1 MSDNLISNFNGFNL
15 GSKLLGAIQRLGFE
29 VPTEI
34 QAKSI
39 PLILEGKD
47 VVGES
52 ATGSGKTLAFG
63 CGAIECCLPK
73 QGLQALILVPTR
85 ELAEQVTKSINEL
98 NVNKRFKVLQIYGG
112 VSINPQIDGLRFS
125 EIVVATPG
133 RLKDHIQRGT
143 IDLSK
148 LKLLVLDEADRMLD
162 MGFIPDVEDIVKRCP
177 KKRQTLLFSATFPPA
192 VRVLTKK
199 FLSNPVNIKVDNQVD
214 AKLLKQ
220 VYYDVRRG
228 EKLSLLVH
236 LIKNEASDRIM
247 VFCNTRMN
255 SDLVHQNLVKN
266 NVKASVLHGG
276 FTQASRTKV
285 IDNFKSGKCKVL
297 VCTDVAAR
305 GIHVDDVSHVY
316 NYDMAKDPNDY
327 VHRIG
332 RTARAGSEGLV
343 VNLVSDL
350 DHDNFSRIFSNYDFK
365 IEKLSP
371 PADVVR
377 IKFDISKPK
386 GEDRV
391 DSNRR
396 GSSQHRKS
404 NFRGN
409 NSRSSSGRSDSSRNS
424 SGGRSTRSSGGS
436 GFTGRRSDSRPR
448 RR

>member
-1 MSDNLISNFNGFNL
+1 MSDNLVSNFNGFNL

-73 QGLQALILVPTR
+73 QGVQALILVPTR
-85 ELAEQVTKSINEL
+85 ELAEQVSKSINDL
-98 NVNKRFKVLQIYGG
+98 NVNKRFRILQIYGG
-112 VSINPQIDGLRFS
+112 VSINPQIDFLRSS

-192 VRVLTKK
+192 VRVLTNK
-199 FLSNPVNIKVDNQVD
+199 FLSNPVNVKVDNQVD

-220 VYYDVRRG
+220 VYYDARRG

-236 LIKNEASDRIM
+236 LIKNEESDRIM

-255 SDLVHQNLVKN
+255 SDLVHQNLVRN
-266 NVKASVLHGG
+266 NIKASVLHGG

-285 IDNFKSGKCKVL
+285 IDNFKTGKCKVL

-350 DHDNFSRIFSNYDFK
+350 DHDNFSRVFSNYDFS
-365 IEKLSP
+365 IDKLSP
-371 PADVVR
+371 PEDMVR
-377 IKFDISKPK
+377 IKFDISKPRDNN
-386 GEDRV
+386 DRV
-391 DSNRR
+391 GSNRR
-396 GSSQHRKS
+396 GSSQGRS
-404 NFRGN
+404 N
-409 NSRSSSGRSDSSRNS
+409 NSGGRTGSRPSGRSGFSGNRNS
-424 SGGRSTRSSGGS
+424 S
-436 GFTGRRSDSRPR
+436 SRLR